1 MRDCMN
7 PYDIIQYPLMT
18 EKVMKG
24 VEEENKVSFVVNRKA
39 TKGDIKAALKELYG
53 VDILKINTLITLH
66 GKKKAVVRLKEEGS
80 AESLATKL
88 GML

>member
-1 MRDCMN
+1 MN
-7 PYDIIQYPLMT
+7 PYEIIRYPLMT

-24 VEEENKVSFVVNRKA
+24 VEEENKVSFVVSRNA
-39 TKGDIKAALKELYG
+39 TKKDIGRALKELYG
-53 VDILKINTLITLH
+53 VEIVKINTLITLT
-66 GKKKAVVRLKEEGS
+66 GKKKAVVRLKEEGA

>member
-1 MRDCMN
+1 MN
-7 PYDIIQYPLMT
+7 PYDIILYPMMT

-24 VEEENKVSFVVNRKA
+24 VEDENKVSFVVNRKA
-39 TKGDIKAALKELYG
+39 KKPEIARALKELYG
-53 VDILKINTLITLH
+53 VDVLKINTLITLK
-66 GKKKAVVRLKEEGS
+66 GQKKAIVRLKEEGS

>member
-1 MRDCMN
+1 MGDFVN

-39 TKGDIKAALKELYG
+39 TKKDIVKALKELYG
-53 VDILKINTLITLH
+53 IEILKINTLITLK
-66 GKKKAVVRLKEEGS
+66 GKKKAVVRLKEEGA

>member
-1 MRDCMN
+1 MGEHMN
-7 PYDIIQYPLMT
+7 PFDIIQYPLMT

-24 VEEENKVSFVVNRKA
+24 VEEENKVSFVVRRDA
-39 TKGDIKAALKELYG
+39 TKKDIVWALNELYG
-53 VDILKINTLITLH
+53 VDIVKINTLITLD
-66 GKKKAVVRLKEEGS
+66 GRKKAIVRLKEEGA